1 MSLYLRDSN
10 ESLRENAHGFLHGA
24 NSGNSGESHARR
36 KSHVVEIDASREDG
50 YTCY

>member
-24 NSGNSGESHARR
+24 NSGNSGESHARC

-50 YTCY
+50 HTCY